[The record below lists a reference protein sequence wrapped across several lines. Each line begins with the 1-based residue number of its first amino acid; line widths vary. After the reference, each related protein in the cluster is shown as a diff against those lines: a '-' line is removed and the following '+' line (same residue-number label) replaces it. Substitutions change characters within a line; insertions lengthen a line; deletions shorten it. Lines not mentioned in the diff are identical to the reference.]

1 VKLPDALVRPNEM
14 TRTVVSYTALRLGLF
29 AIVFLLLL
37 FTPFPTIVDLAIALV
52 ASAVVSY
59 PIGRH
64 QRDRMVVLMEER
76 RIRKERNRLRD

>member
-52 ASAVVSY
+52 VSAVVSY